1 MVRLHYTAA
10 LSTLS
15 ASHLHSI
22 KHARCSGCH
31 SPVDK
36 YRQTTG
42 LCFFCCF
49 FSPRLLLLN
58 LTPVKNDKG
67 GKNSTTVLNICNL
80 HSRLPLCVTGCA
92 DTNFMLELGYTRG

>member
-22 KHARCSGCH
+22 KHVCCLGCH

-36 YRQTTG
+36 YHQTTG
-42 LCFFCCF
+42 LFFLFLF
-49 FSPRLLLLN
+49 FFPRLLLLN

-67 GKNSTTVLNICNL
+67 KK
-80 HSRLPLCVTGCA
+80 
-92 DTNFMLELGYTRG
+92 

>member
-22 KHARCSGCH
+22 KHARCLGCH

-42 LCFFCCF
+42 LWGFLLF

-67 GKNSTTVLNICNL
+67 EK
-80 HSRLPLCVTGCA
+80 
-92 DTNFMLELGYTRG
+92 